1 MSFSGPFVA
10 SQLVLSFSSLASNF
24 TRFVHHELISSLVSH
39 WFQGKILPM
48 GTTKISWSFM
58 QLPKLYADVEQLY
71 TGRDKTRNSKKKYHH
86 VVLLDKFSQYI
97 QNQSNSCKY
106 IVSMLEQ

>member
-1 MSFSGPFVA
+1 
-10 SQLVLSFSSLASNF
+10 
-24 TRFVHHELISSLVSH
+24 
-39 WFQGKILPM
+39 
-48 GTTKISWSFM
+48 M